1 MSRAAPVRTAAI
13 AGLALVAA
21 LAVASPAGGAEGNK
35 EKTKITIGK
44 ISAAGASGK
53 VASKRA
59 ACEPARK
66 VTLFVYDD
74 FVTDKVKITHSNA
87 HGKWH
92 VRKSLA
98 PGKYFAKVDATRA
111 GGTRCLYDVSKN
123 RRI

>member
-1 MSRAAPVRTAAI
+1 MIWI
-13 AGLALVAA
+13 ARVAVSAVVGVALVAA
-21 LAVASPAGGAEGNK
+21 LVVASPASGVEGNK
-35 EKTKITIGK
+35 AKTKITLGK
-44 ISAAGASGK
+44 LGAAGASGK
-53 VASKRA
+53 VSSKRA
-59 ACEPARK
+59 GCESGRK

-92 VRKSLA
+92 VHKSLA
-98 PGKYFAKVDATRA
+98 PGKYFAKVDAVRV